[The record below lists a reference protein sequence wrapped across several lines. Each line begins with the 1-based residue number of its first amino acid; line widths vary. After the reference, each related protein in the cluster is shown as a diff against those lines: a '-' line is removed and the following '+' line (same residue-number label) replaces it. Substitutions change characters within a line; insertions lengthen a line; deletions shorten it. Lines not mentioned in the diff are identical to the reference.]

1 MFHGSPADDLSYLVE
16 RIENGRAR
24 LATQSEINERLDA
37 VKSPIILCG
46 HSHIPRIVEI
56 TAGQIIINPGSV
68 GLPAYDDEEPEPH
81 IMETGSPHAR
91 YAILEN
97 HFNNWTIELIAIT
110 YDHHKAA
117 DQALKNGRRD
127 WEIGLKTGY
136 MKM

>member
-16 RIENGRAR
+16 TIENGRAR
-24 LATQSEINERLDA
+24 LSTQTEISERIGEIR
-37 VKSPIILCG
+37 SPIILCG

-56 TAGQIIINPGSV
+56 TAGQIVINPGSV

-91 YAILEN
+91 YAILEDHAN
-97 HFNNWTIELIAIT
+97 KWTIELIAIT

-117 DQALKNGRRD
+117 GQALKNGRRD
-127 WEIGLKTGY
+127 
-136 MKM
+136 